1 MRIKLP
7 LGPIAKW
14 VGNVVLAAAAQA
26 VVDRLS
32 RPRQKAAEPAPRQSE
47 EDAVREAVKEALD
60 AGAVSTAG
68 VGRAQLE
75 AYLAST
81 DPGNKKGA

>member
-7 LGPIAKW
+7 FGQIAKW
-14 VGNVVLAAAAQA
+14 VGNVILAAAAQA
-26 VVDRLS
+26 AVDRLS
-32 RPRQKAAEPAPRQSE
+32 RPRPKPAEAQPRQSQ
-47 EDAVREAVKEALD
+47 EDAIREAVKEALE
-60 AGAVSTAG
+60 AGALSTVG

-81 DPGNKKGA
+81 DPGIKKGA